1 MAKKEELLRRIELL
15 ESLVDYQRLEIQLL
29 WAACGKNRPAVPQLL
44 LAQQNSAVQ
53 ADRLVER
60 LGAAPAAPE
69 AAAAAE
75 APAEQAAA
83 QAQAP
88 EADDFGKRAYESAA
102 PETRKDIDVL
112 AAVEGKAPEAVAAE
126 WAANLKPTS
135 EPAAPAPPA
144 IEQPAPAAPQPQP
157 AGEPVQ
163 PAPAPVAEQPAPKV
177 APAPQVQPAPVY
189 QPAPEPV
196 QPAAAPVVAQPA
208 AQPAPTPAPQP
219 QAAPVFQ
226 APQPAPAPVAEQ
238 PATVAAP
245 APQVQP
251 QPAAAPAPA
260 PSYQQVQPQ
269 PQVTQAFQPVQP
281 APVAASEPVQQ
292 PAAPQA
298 AAAPQPTPQQVAP
311 EAAAPAAPTRKFEG
325 ANLAEALKTLSSAEA
340 GEFAA
345 ELVARHPG
353 GADAE
358 VEKKFIEAVVA
369 NLVEDAPEIARN
381 INTLHTMLA
390 QNEPQLGATFGPILR
405 GQRFD
410 MAANMWVV
418 DERATEHPAIAP
430 WRAFMGA
437 GDYIRMQARE
447 AAEAACRKEMGL

>member
-75 APAEQAAA
+75 APAEQVAE

-126 WAANLKPTS
+126 WAANLKPSS
-135 EPAAPAPPA
+135 EPAAPAAPA
-144 IEQPAPAAPQPQP
+144 IEQPAPAVPQPQP
-157 AGEPVQ
+157 ASETVQ
-163 PAPAPVAEQPAPKV
+163 PAPAPVAEQPAP
-177 APAPQVQPAPVY
+177 VY
-189 QPAPEPV
+189 QPTTEPV
-196 QPAAAPVVAQPA
+196 QPAAPASSAQPA
-208 AQPAPTPAPQP
+208 AQPAPAPAPQP

-226 APQPAPAPVAEQ
+226 ASQPAPAPQ
-238 PATVAAP
+238 AAP
-245 APQVQP
+245 APQVQS

-260 PSYQQVQPQ
+260 PSYQQPQ
-269 PQVTQAFQPVQP
+269 PQATQAFQPVQP
-281 APVAASEPVQQ
+281 SPVAASEPAQQ

-298 AAAPQPTPQQVAP
+298 AAAAQPAPQAVAQPQAAP
-311 EAAAPAAPTRKFEG
+311 EAATPAEPIRKFEG
-325 ANLAEALKTLSSAEA
+325 ANLAEALKTLSPAEA
-340 GEFAA
+340 GEFAS